1 MAAVD
6 QMVSNGASKA
16 GSGKDAVKVVFIA
29 SASHSGS
36 TLLDLLLNAHP
47 DMVSVGELK
56 QLGRYANFARKRGR
70 IPQCTCGAPSLAECP
85 FWGKVGALTEARAG
99 QSLGELNV
107 ENYDD
112 RASFD
117 RDNIVLFSAIADSAG
132 KRFIVDSSKNADRLE
147 RLLADPG
154 LDVFPVFL
162 LRDPKGQICSSLRKN
177 NVNTWL
183 GKNTYGL
190 LRLIKNY
197 VGTNRKIYGLV
208 KDRTHAVIRYEELAA
223 NPERTLTP
231 LMQDLGLA
239 FHPDQLQWAAKERH
253 NISGNRMRF
262 GASSEVRLDEHWRD
276 ELTLAQRLA
285 IDAGTFAGRYPFV
298 KLGLR

>member
-1 MAAVD
+1 MVD
-6 QMVSNGASKA
+6 PMVSNG
-16 GSGKDAVKVVFIA
+16 SGEGGEGGDAVKIVFVA

-85 FWGKVGALTEARAG
+85 FWGKVGALTEARTG
-99 QSLGELNV
+99 QPLGDLNV
-107 ENYDD
+107 ENYAE
-112 RASFD
+112 RASFE
-117 RDNIVLFSAIADSAG
+117 RDNVVLFNAIADGAG
-132 KRFIVDSSKNADRLE
+132 KRVIVDSSKNADRLE
-147 RLLADPG
+147 RLLAIPA
-154 LDVFPVFL
+154 LDVFPIFL
-162 LRDPKGQICSSLRKN
+162 IRDPKGQICSSLRKN
-177 NVNTWL
+177 DVNSWL

-208 KDRTHAVIRYEELAA
+208 KDRPHAVIRYEELAA

-231 LMQDLGLA
+231 LMAELGLS
-239 FHPDQLQWAAKERH
+239 FHPDQLRWAAEERH

-262 GASSEVRLDEHWRD
+262 GESSEVRLDEHWRD
-276 ELTLAQRLA
+276 QLTLPQRLA

-298 KLGLR
+298 KYGLR

>member
-1 MAAVD
+1 
-6 QMVSNGASKA
+6 MVESMVMNGSAK
-16 GSGKDAVKVVFIA
+16 GGGGEGAVKIVFIA

-47 DMVSVGELK
+47 DMASVGELK

-70 IPQCTCGAPSLAECP
+70 IPQCTCGAQSLAACP
-85 FWGKVGALTEARAG
+85 FWGKVSTLIEARTG
-99 QSLGELNV
+99 QALGELNV
-107 ENYDD
+107 ETYAD
-112 RASFD
+112 RASFE
-117 RDNIVLFSAIADSAG
+117 RDNVALFAAIAESAG
-132 KRFIVDSSKNADRLE
+132 KRVIVDSSKNADRLE
-147 RLLADPG
+147 RLLANPA

-162 LRDPKGQICSSLRKN
+162 IRDPKGQICSSLRKN
-177 NVNTWL
+177 DVNSWL

-208 KDRTHAVIRYEELAA
+208 KGRPHAVIRYEELAA
-223 NPERTLTP
+223 DPQGTLTP
-231 LMQDLGLA
+231 LMAELGLS
-239 FHPDQLQWAAKERH
+239 FHTDQLRWAEKERH

-262 GASSEVRLDEHWRD
+262 GASSEVRLDEHWRH
-276 ELTLAQRLA
+276 ELTLPQRLA

-298 KLGLR
+298 KYGLR